1 MGKGSKGLNVPQSV
15 INSTIDLQS
24 LEKSLLSSYSN
35 LATAGTK
42 AAGNY
47 WEQLMGGGA
56 PAQAATAPYAQT
68 IEAQAGQTQKNIL
81 NNLPA
86 GGERNLALAQLPLQT
101 GTNIAS
107 LYQGLGP
114 TAATNLGN
122 LSLGVGGLGTGS
134 GGVGVGAGTSL
145 MGLAGQQMQAKGS
158 ATGGLGAGLGSLA
171 GGALGA
177 KGTKGAASTLAAAL

>member
-47 WEQLMGGGA
+47 WEQLMQGGTA
-56 PAQAATAPYAQT
+56 AQGATAPYAQT
-68 IEAQAGQTQKNIL
+68 IAAQAGTTQRNIL

-86 GGERNLALAQLPLQT
+86 GGERNLALATLPITT
-101 GTNIAS
+101 GSNIAS

-122 LSLGVGGLGTGS
+122 LSLGLAGAGTGS
-134 GGVGVGAGTSL
+134 GGVAAGAGSSL
-145 MGLAGQQMQAKGS
+145 MGLAGQQQAAKGS

-177 KGTKGAASTLAAAL
+177 KGTKGAASTLAAAM